1 MLVFCLGLH
10 CTRGA
15 QAQRRQC
22 EACTSMSP
30 SSSCVECLRRARGKA
45 AVFSRGLLFLDNCD
59 FSGSMGRA
67 LVLAEGEKIPVIRNA
82 ILGNNNCERKHLVEE
97 YE

>member
-1 MLVFCLGLH
+1 M
-10 CTRGA
+10 
-15 QAQRRQC
+15 
-22 EACTSMSP
+22 
-30 SSSCVECLRRARGKA
+30 
-45 AVFSRGLLFLDNCD
+45 FSRGLLFLDNCD